1 MAMERVRAGW
11 RCFSHAFD
19 KECRVAFRSPV
30 VHWLS
35 WIFPLILFG
44 LISSNFSEGTL
55 LDLPVSV
62 VDSDH
67 SPLSKSRS
75 PPRGAR
81 GPPPRAATRRRGPGW
96 RGP

>member
-55 LDLPVSV
+55 L
-62 VDSDH
+62 
-67 SPLSKSRS
+67 
-75 PPRGAR
+75 
-81 GPPPRAATRRRGPGW
+81 
-96 RGP
+96 